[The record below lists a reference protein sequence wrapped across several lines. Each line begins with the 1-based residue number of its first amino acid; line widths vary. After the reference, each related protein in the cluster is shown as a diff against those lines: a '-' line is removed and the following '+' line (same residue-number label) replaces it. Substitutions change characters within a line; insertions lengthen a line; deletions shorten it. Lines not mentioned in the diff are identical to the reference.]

1 MHSYDC
7 CNGSKINDT
16 KVRAVVVQSDD
27 GEIECQNKEERKQTR
42 DSELQYMD
50 VNHAFQLEAVVAV
63 KGEQDP
69 DE

>member
-1 MHSYDC
+1 MIQRSELLSYKVMTARL
-7 CNGSKINDT
+7 NART
-16 KVRAVVVQSDD
+16 K
-27 GEIECQNKEERKQTR
+27 RKGNRLET
-42 DSELQYMD
+42 ELQYMD